1 MLSDLSL
8 WNISV
13 VDYSMDD
20 LPFEVYLTKGQSGLG
35 MSLTGGDNGGMSHVH
50 VSGKVSLL
58 LHTLLN
64 ARHPALFKIYLL
76 NFFVGN
82 LELQPVTANKFHT
95 EHCFTKKQWIFNK
108 LIGNTSF

>member
-1 MLSDLSL
+1 
-8 WNISV
+8 
-13 VDYSMDD
+13 MDD

-76 NFFVGN
+76 DFFVGN
-82 LELQPVTANKFHT
+82 LELQPVTPNKFHT
-95 EHCFTKKQWIFNK
+95 EHCFTKKQSLTN
-108 LIGNTSF
+108 S

>member
-1 MLSDLSL
+1 MLSDLCL

-76 NFFVGN
+76 NF
-82 LELQPVTANKFHT
+82 LSVT
-95 EHCFTKKQWIFNK
+95 
-108 LIGNTSF
+108 